1 MYFVIKLK
9 KASWELDPQTMVK
22 INVKKMGYYNVD
34 ILPEDCP
41 WGEKGCQ
48 NSLSW
53 GSKPTDTPS
62 ATHGWQ

>member
-41 WGEKGCQ
+41 
-48 NSLSW
+48 
-53 GSKPTDTPS
+53 
-62 ATHGWQ
+62 